1 MYVFGDIVTGRI
13 FCAPADSLAN
23 GRLSPFAELK
33 LRDAGRDRSLLDMLG
48 DTRADLRFGT
58 DERGGIYLLTKR
70 DGGFARSRPPHFL
83 PTRPFQRNSG

>member
-13 FCAPADSLAN
+13 FFAPADGLAN

-33 LRDAGRDRSLLDMLG
+33 LRYAGRDRSLLDILG

-58 DERGGIYLLTKR
+58 DERGAIYLLTKR
-70 DGGFARSRPPHFL
+70 DGTIRKVSTAAL
-83 PTRPFQRNSG
+83 PVDPAVPAK